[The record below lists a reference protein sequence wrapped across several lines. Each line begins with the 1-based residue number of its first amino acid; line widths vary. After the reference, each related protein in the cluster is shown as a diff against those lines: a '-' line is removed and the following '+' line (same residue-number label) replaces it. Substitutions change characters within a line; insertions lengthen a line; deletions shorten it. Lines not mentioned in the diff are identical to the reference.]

1 MNYASQMNKL
11 HSLIDHLKDQEKGY
25 LDLLNS
31 FSKFQQLTT
40 NIFPVDSE
48 TNINQS
54 SKDILDLT
62 DLNESVQ
69 KQQKIQQQQQNKILK
84 EHASYLN
91 NLSNSSS
98 SSSNSNKS
106 VAVQTCLNNNKNNI
120 SLISNSNKMS
130 RCNLIQFYTKQYF
143 FKFFSNI

>member
-106 VAVQTCLNNNKNNI
+106 VAVQTCLNTNKNNI

-130 RCNLIQFYTKQYF
+130 KRNFIQFYTKQCF
-143 FKFFSNI
+143 F

>member
-40 NIFPVDSE
+40 NIFPVNSE

-62 DLNESVQ
+62 DLNESFQ

-91 NLSNSSS
+91 NSSSS

-130 RCNLIQFYTKQYF
+130 RRNLIQFYTKQYF